1 MSKILHV
8 VKEATGGFQL
18 RQSAAAGEGAGAIEV
33 IEYRNRGELESG
45 LRSQGANDEEVARAL
60 QELESSDN
68 ADIRL

>member
-18 RQSAAAGEGAGAIEV
+18 RQSAAAGEGAGAMEV
-33 IEYRNRGELESG
+33 IEYRDRGELESG
-45 LRSQGANDEEVARAL
+45 LRSQGANDEEIAKTL
-60 QELESSDN
+60 QQLESADN